1 MFWIEWKI
9 DWIILPLGHCSPIHA
24 VLRDLIG
31 KWDSSWFGPKSEN
44 ADLISELQLTQHW
57 RRRLGKHNN
66 ITVSLSSEC
75 YAQIVYPMALG
86 KLLFR
91 KDYSAWSNLPWR
103 LSFSRDTL
111 DLDFILTWDHDT
123 RVLHLGPPRLL
134 RRRYITVGK
143 NHTVSK
149 SLKKCH
155 FLECERSEQH
165 ISVLFSSKIQIG
177 KKGWLV
183 AGYAYCAM
191 VKK

>member
-1 MFWIEWKI
+1 MAMKRSKLLSKMEFSLLMFWIEWKI

-44 ADLISELQLTQHW
+44 ADLISETNFNSSHATDEEDFENTIISYHLNVEMQH
-57 RRRLGKHNN
+57 
-66 ITVSLSSEC
+66 
-75 YAQIVYPMALG
+75 AQIVYPMALG

-123 RVLHLGPPRLL
+123 RVLHLGPPR
-134 RRRYITVGK
+134 
-143 NHTVSK
+143 
-149 SLKKCH
+149 
-155 FLECERSEQH
+155 
-165 ISVLFSSKIQIG
+165 
-177 KKGWLV
+177 
-183 AGYAYCAM
+183 
-191 VKK
+191 